1 MTETGIV
8 FNVQRFT
15 IHDGPGM
22 RTEFF
27 LKGCPLRCQ
36 WCSNPESW
44 APQPQVGVYRTKCIG
59 RKVCGGCEDSCPE
72 GDIFRFT
79 AGKLAGID
87 RTKCTDCLAC
97 YEECP
102 SDALKQWGR
111 QMTVEE
117 CMELI
122 RRDQGY
128 YERSGGGVTVSGGD
142 PLVQSDFV
150 EALFR
155 ACKAEGYHTCCEST
169 FCASW
174 SEVEKVLPYTDLIIS
189 DLKLMD
195 SALHRQYTGVGNEL
209 ILQNLRR
216 LAQEGRELILR
227 IPVIPGVNDGRQNIE
242 ASAVLSSDSWAG
254 RCDPAA
260 FEFMRLG
267 RGKIQITGDPV
278 PDGSRA
284 PAAPSVPA
292 AGRRNCKVFQQPGHP
307 LPRGHQRKRR
317 ESTGINHHTKEEH
330 PWQLS
335 TPPHAA
341 PSRTIKFTAWA
352 IRSTTRI
359 GRPTPASTSCA
370 RLFWTVVMMWM

>member
-44 APQPQVGVYRTKCIG
+44 APQPQIGVYRTKCIG

-128 YERSGGGVTVSGGD
+128 YERSGRRRDRLGRGPAGPERFCGGPLPRLQGGGL
-142 PLVQSDFV
+142 PHLLRVHVLCQLVGGG
-150 EALFR
+150 
-155 ACKAEGYHTCCEST
+155 KG
-169 FCASW
+169 
-174 SEVEKVLPYTDLIIS
+174 
-189 DLKLMD
+189 
-195 SALHRQYTGVGNEL
+195 SALYRPHHLGPQADGFCPPPPVYRGGQRSSFCKTSAAWHRRGGSSSSASRSSRGSTMG
-209 ILQNLRR
+209 
-216 LAQEGRELILR
+216 GRTSRPAR
-227 IPVIPGVNDGRQNIE
+227 I
-242 ASAVLSSDSWAG
+242 LSSGSWAG
-254 RCDPAA
+254 RCEPCS
-260 FEFMRLG
+260 F
-267 RGKIQITGDPV
+267 
-278 PDGSRA
+278 
-284 PAAPSVPA
+284 
-292 AGRRNCKVFQQPGHP
+292 
-307 LPRGHQRKRR
+307 
-317 ESTGINHHTKEEH
+317 
-330 PWQLS
+330 
-335 TPPHAA
+335 
-341 PSRTIKFTAWA
+341 
-352 IRSTTRI
+352 
-359 GRPTPASTSCA
+359 
-370 RLFWTVVMMWM
+370 

>member
-1 MTETGIV
+1 
-8 FNVQRFT
+8 
-15 IHDGPGM
+15 M

-27 LKGCPLRCQ
+27 LKGLPAAVPVVLQPRKLG
-36 WCSNPESW
+36 
-44 APQPQVGVYRTKCIG
+44 PQPQVGVYRTKCIG

-128 YERSGGGVTVSGGD
+128 YERSGGGVTVSGGTRLSRAILWR
-142 PLVQSDFV
+142 PSS
-150 EALFR
+150 R

-227 IPVIPGVNDGRQNIE
+227 IPSSRGSTMGGRTSRPVRI
-242 ASAVLSSDSWAG
+242 LSSDSWAG
-254 RCDPAA
+254 RCEPCS
-260 FEFMRLG
+260 F
-267 RGKIQITGDPV
+267 
-278 PDGSRA
+278 
-284 PAAPSVPA
+284 
-292 AGRRNCKVFQQPGHP
+292 
-307 LPRGHQRKRR
+307 
-317 ESTGINHHTKEEH
+317 
-330 PWQLS
+330 
-335 TPPHAA
+335 
-341 PSRTIKFTAWA
+341 
-352 IRSTTRI
+352 
-359 GRPTPASTSCA
+359 
-370 RLFWTVVMMWM
+370 

>member
-1 MTETGIV
+1 MTKTGIV

-44 APQPQVGVYRTKCIG
+44 APQPKVGVYRTKCIG

-122 RRDQGY
+122 KATT
-128 YERSGGGVTVSGGD
+128 S
-142 PLVQSDFV
+142 
-150 EALFR
+150 AR
-155 ACKAEGYHTCCEST
+155 A
-169 FCASW
+169 
-174 SEVEKVLPYTDLIIS
+174 
-189 DLKLMD
+189 
-195 SALHRQYTGVGNEL
+195 
-209 ILQNLRR
+209 
-216 LAQEGRELILR
+216 
-227 IPVIPGVNDGRQNIE
+227 
-242 ASAVLSSDSWAG
+242 
-254 RCDPAA
+254 AA
-260 FEFMRLG
+260 
-267 RGKIQITGDPV
+267 
-278 PDGSRA
+278 
-284 PAAPSVPA
+284 
-292 AGRRNCKVFQQPGHP
+292 
-307 LPRGHQRKRR
+307 
-317 ESTGINHHTKEEH
+317 
-330 PWQLS
+330 
-335 TPPHAA
+335 
-341 PSRTIKFTAWA
+341 
-352 IRSTTRI
+352 
-359 GRPTPASTSCA
+359 
-370 RLFWTVVMMWM
+370 